1 MYRMVKLILGIVIFF
16 RFDFLVHA
24 QFRFNFDV
32 KDIRS
37 EYSLQVWTKND
48 GLPSNTLHNIVKG
61 DDGFLWIGTSNG
73 LVRFDGSEFKAF
85 TAGNTPQIKANITA
99 DLFKDASGKIWFSN
113 GGAGLV
119 IMDQEKFERL
129 SEDDGLSIN
138 HPSSFAE
145 GTDGKMYI
153 GTFGGGLN
161 IFENNHFSVINKK
174 DGLSSNDMHSIL
186 LDRNER
192 LWIGTYDEG
201 INLLD
206 KTGIKK
212 FIISPNSAVE
222 HIFQESNGTILAG
235 THNGVYVFNGKSF
248 EAEKEFFPL
257 RGKTINHISEDS
269 EGNIWFSTSNNGIY
283 VYNHQNFYN
292 LTTQNL
298 LPTDKIL
305 QVLPTENGIWICS
318 ADGGLF
324 ILKQNKIKIL
334 SELQRIPDKIIR
346 TIFQAPDD
354 ALWIGTKDGIAKY
367 DERKKIVLPFKTT
380 LKDFSVHA
388 WAANAKGEIFLG
400 TLLQGI
406 FKIVDNTLVQVAD
419 RKLLK
424 VSYIRSL
431 KFDNDGTLWIGTNG
445 AGVILLKDG
454 KVKFIDKAAG
464 LSSDFIACI
473 CKDRKNNF
481 WIGTSGGGIS
491 VLDSTGKILKTITDK
506 EGLANNIVNSI
517 IEDEEGV
524 IWVGTSVSGISRIKD
539 NSIFNF
545 NERNGLYS
553 NTLKKLLYDGHTT
566 FWATSNQGVFSI
578 EKKAFNNVA
587 NGKTEKLVFSLFGKN
602 DGMIDDD
609 FLAVADNAGCISRT
623 GKIYAPSHDGV
634 VIIDPKLFKTKAE
647 PPRVYIDDVFVNY
660 KERTKDV
667 LKDLS
672 PNTESVQINYGGIS
686 FTHGKYLK
694 YKYILGGID
703 KDWVF
708 VGTRRQVFFTH
719 LPHGSYTFKI
729 VAVTPEGTESKNAAL
744 INFTIHPYFWQTFWF
759 QALSAV
765 VILGLTTIYLLFYF
779 KRKYKR
785 KVKIIEA
792 EAALERE
799 RMRISKDMHD
809 ELGASLTKISLMS
822 DLAKRNLEDPGQ
834 LKKDLNSISEA
845 SRNVASSMDEIVWAV
860 NPKNDSLE
868 KTIFYFIHYIED
880 YLSST
885 EIEFAVAIPD
895 TIPSR
900 YLNAELRHNL
910 FLVLKEAVNN
920 IVKHSGADMVKLSIS
935 LENSSFILSLEDN
948 GIGIDL
954 SSVDQFSNG
963 LKNMSKRIE
972 DFEGSMEILNSSPRG
987 AKITLKLPLQ

>member
-1 MYRMVKLILGIVIFF
+1 
-16 RFDFLVHA
+16 
-24 QFRFNFDV
+24 
-32 KDIRS
+32 
-37 EYSLQVWTKND
+37 
-48 GLPSNTLHNIVKG
+48 
-61 DDGFLWIGTSNG
+61 
-73 LVRFDGSEFKAF
+73 
-85 TAGNTPQIKANITA
+85 
-99 DLFKDASGKIWFSN
+99 
-113 GGAGLV
+113 
-119 IMDQEKFERL
+119 
-129 SEDDGLSIN
+129 
-138 HPSSFAE
+138 
-145 GTDGKMYI
+145 
-153 GTFGGGLN
+153 
-161 IFENNHFSVINKK
+161 
-174 DGLSSNDMHSIL
+174 
-186 LDRNER
+186 
-192 LWIGTYDEG
+192 
-201 INLLD
+201 
-206 KTGIKK
+206 
-212 FIISPNSAVE
+212 
-222 HIFQESNGTILAG
+222 
-235 THNGVYVFNGKSF
+235 
-248 EAEKEFFPL
+248 
-257 RGKTINHISEDS
+257 
-269 EGNIWFSTSNNGIY
+269 
-283 VYNHQNFYN
+283 
-292 LTTQNL
+292 
-298 LPTDKIL
+298 
-305 QVLPTENGIWICS
+305 
-318 ADGGLF
+318 
-324 ILKQNKIKIL
+324 
-334 SELQRIPDKIIR
+334 
-346 TIFQAPDD
+346 
-354 ALWIGTKDGIAKY
+354 
-367 DERKKIVLPFKTT
+367 
-380 LKDFSVHA
+380 
-388 WAANAKGEIFLG
+388 
-400 TLLQGI
+400 
-406 FKIVDNTLVQVAD
+406 
-419 RKLLK
+419 
-424 VSYIRSL
+424 
-431 KFDNDGTLWIGTNG
+431 
-445 AGVILLKDG
+445 
-454 KVKFIDKAAG
+454 
-464 LSSDFIACI
+464 
-473 CKDRKNNF
+473 
-481 WIGTSGGGIS
+481 
-491 VLDSTGKILKTITDK
+491 
-506 EGLANNIVNSI
+506 
-517 IEDEEGV
+517 
-524 IWVGTSVSGISRIKD
+524 
-539 NSIFNF
+539 
-545 NERNGLYS
+545 
-553 NTLKKLLYDGHTT
+553 
-566 FWATSNQGVFSI
+566 
-578 EKKAFNNVA
+578 
-587 NGKTEKLVFSLFGKN
+587 
-602 DGMIDDD
+602 
-609 FLAVADNAGCISRT
+609 
-623 GKIYAPSHDGV
+623 
-634 VIIDPKLFKTKAE
+634 
-647 PPRVYIDDVFVNY
+647 VFVNY

-708 VGTRRQVFFTH
+708 VGTRRQAFFTH

>member
-1 MYRMVKLILGIVIFF
+1 MKIKIVYTLILIIYVISPSSGQFK
-16 RFDFLVHA
+16 FDFHG
-24 QFRFNFDV
+24 

-61 DDGFLWIGTSNG
+61 NDGFLWIGTSNG
-73 LVRFDGSEFKAF
+73 LVRFDGSEFKTF
-85 TAGNTPQIKANITA
+85 TAANTPQIKANITA
-99 DLFKDASGKIWFSN
+99 DLFKDSKGKIWFSN

-119 IMDQEKFERL
+119 MMDHQKFRRI
-129 SEDDGLSIN
+129 SEEDGLSIN

-145 GTDGKMYI
+145 GKNGKMYI

-161 IFENNHFSVINKK
+161 IFYNEKFGVVKK
-174 DGLSSNDMHSIL
+174 KQGLSSNDMHSIL
-186 LDRNER
+186 MDREGR

-206 KTGIKK
+206 NTGIIK
-212 FIISPNSAVE
+212 FSFSPKSAVE
-222 HIFQESNGTILAG
+222 QIFQDSEGKILAG

-248 EAEKEFFPL
+248 ETGKEFLPL
-257 RGKTINHISEDS
+257 KGKTINHIIEDN
-269 EGNIWFSTSNNGIY
+269 EGNLWFSTSNKGIY
-283 VYNHQNFYN
+283 VYNHSYFFN
-292 LTTQNL
+292 LNTNNL
-298 LPTDKIL
+298 LPSNKIS
-305 QVLPTENGIWICS
+305 QVLPTESSIWICS

-324 ILKQNKIKIL
+324 NLRQNKIKVL
-334 SELQRIPDKIIR
+334 SKMQGTPDEIIR

-354 ALWIGTKDGIAKY
+354 ALWIGTINGIAKY
-367 DERKKIVLPFKTT
+367 DEDENKVTPFESHIPG
-380 LKDFSVHA
+380 LSVHA
-388 WAANAKGEIFLG
+388 WAANAEGEIFLG
-400 TLLQGI
+400 TLQHGLV
-406 FKIVDNTLVQVAD
+406 KIVHNKLIKVAA
-419 RKLLK
+419 RELLK
-424 VSYIRSL
+424 VNFIRSL
-431 KFDNDGTLWIGTNG
+431 KFDDNGTLWIGTNG
-445 AGVILLKDG
+445 AGVVLLKNG
-454 KVKFIDKAAG
+454 KVKFIDKASG

-473 CKDRKNNF
+473 YKDRRNNF
-481 WIGTSGGGIS
+481 WVGTSGGGIS
-491 VLDSTGKILKTITDK
+491 VLNSSGTILKTFSDK

-517 IEDEEGV
+517 VEDEEGV

-708 VGTRRQVFFTH
+708 VGTRRQAFFTH

-822 DLAKRNLEDPGQ
+822 DLAKRDLEDPGQ

-845 SRNVASSMDEIVWAV
+845 SRDTALTMDEIVWAV
-860 NPKNDSLE
+860 NPKNDALD
-868 KTIFYFIHYIED
+868 KTIYYIVQYIEEF
-880 YLSST
+880 LSST
-885 EIEFAVAIPD
+885 KIEFAINIPD
-895 TIPSR
+895 TISAY
-900 YLNAELRHNL
+900 YLRAELRHNL
-910 FLVLKEAVNN
+910 FLVIKEAVNN
-920 IVKHSGADMVKLSIS
+920 IVKHSGANLVTLNIIVEDFLFD
-935 LENSSFILSLEDN
+935 LRLEDN
-948 GIGIDL
+948 GKGIDFA
-954 SSVDQFSNG
+954 SVDQFSNG
-963 LKNMSKRIE
+963 LENMRKRIE
-972 DFEGSMEILNSSPRG
+972 DFEGEFEIMNTLPAG
-987 AKITLKLPLQ
+987 TQIKIKLPLK

>member
-1 MYRMVKLILGIVIFF
+1 MKIKIVYTLILIIYVISPSSGQFK
-16 RFDFLVHA
+16 FDFHG
-24 QFRFNFDV
+24 

-61 DDGFLWIGTSNG
+61 NDGFLWIGTSNG
-73 LVRFDGSEFKAF
+73 LVRFDGSEFKTF
-85 TAGNTPQIKANITA
+85 TAANTPQIKANITA
-99 DLFKDASGKIWFSN
+99 DLFKDSKGKIWFSN

-119 IMDQEKFERL
+119 MMDHQKFRRI
-129 SEDDGLSIN
+129 SEEDGLSIN

-145 GTDGKMYI
+145 GKNGKMYI

-161 IFENNHFSVINKK
+161 IFYNEKFGVVKK
-174 DGLSSNDMHSIL
+174 KQGLSSNDMHSIL
-186 LDRNER
+186 MDREGR

-206 KTGIKK
+206 NTGIIK
-212 FIISPNSAVE
+212 FSFSPKSAVE
-222 HIFQESNGTILAG
+222 QIFQDSEGKILAG

-248 EAEKEFFPL
+248 ETGKEFLPL
-257 RGKTINHISEDS
+257 KGKTINHIIEDN
-269 EGNIWFSTSNNGIY
+269 EGNLWFSTSNKGIY
-283 VYNHQNFYN
+283 VYNHSYFFN
-292 LTTQNL
+292 LNTNNL
-298 LPTDKIL
+298 LPSNKIS
-305 QVLPTENGIWICS
+305 QVLPTESSIWICS

-324 ILKQNKIKIL
+324 NLRQNKIKVL
-334 SELQRIPDKIIR
+334 SKMQGTPDEIIR

-354 ALWIGTKDGIAKY
+354 ALWIGTINGIAKY
-367 DERKKIVLPFKTT
+367 DEDKNKVTPFESHIPG
-380 LKDFSVHA
+380 LSVHA
-388 WAANAKGEIFLG
+388 WAANAEGEIFLG
-400 TLLQGI
+400 TLQHGLV
-406 FKIVDNTLVQVAD
+406 KIVHNKLIKVAA
-419 RKLLK
+419 RELLK
-424 VSYIRSL
+424 VNFIRSL
-431 KFDNDGTLWIGTNG
+431 KFDDNGTLWIGTNG
-445 AGVILLKDG
+445 AGVVLLKNG
-454 KVKFIDKAAG
+454 KVKFIDKASG

-473 CKDRKNNF
+473 YKDRRNNF
-481 WIGTSGGGIS
+481 WVGTSGGGIS
-491 VLDSTGKILKTITDK
+491 VLNSSGTILKTFSDK

-517 IEDEEGV
+517 VEDEEGV

-708 VGTRRQVFFTH
+708 VGTRRQAFFTH